1 MALISVSQYIIIMD
15 LMKSMNTA
23 TATPLQ
29 TITTV
34 YAIYLIHSLA
44 MYLPNVIKAIE
55 ML

>member
-1 MALISVSQYIIIMD
+1 
-15 LMKSMNTA
+15 MKSMNTA
-23 TATPLQ
+23 TVRPLQ

-34 YAIYLIHSLA
+34 YTIYFTQFS